1 MRSKN
6 QVARSYLL
14 AADKEVREIIDALD
28 ENRFGG
34 LMEKAVGIR
43 HHILTAVSLLD
54 EEILEEVELPEQ
66 KIRRLET
73 RLKALETRLR

>member
-1 MRSKN
+1 MQSKN
-6 QVARSYLL
+6 HIARSYLL
-14 AADKEVREIIDALD
+14 EADKEAREIIDALD

-54 EEILEEVELPEQ
+54 EEILEEEGGR
-66 KIRRLET
+66 K
-73 RLKALETRLR
+73 

>member
-1 MRSKN
+1 MQSKN
-6 QVARSYLL
+6 QIARSYLL

-34 LMEKAVGIR
+34 LMEKAVTIR

-54 EEILEEVELPEQ
+54 EEILEEG
-66 KIRRLET
+66 K
-73 RLKALETRLR
+73 

>member
-1 MRSKN
+1 VRSKN

-34 LMEKAVGIR
+34 LMEKAVTIR

-54 EEILEEVELPEQ
+54 EEILEEV
-66 KIRRLET
+66 K
-73 RLKALETRLR
+73 